1 MQIQVIP
8 NGSVRSFD
16 MLAYPEQHPMNQQ
29 FIQQRVYALSQDL
42 GATMT
47 EMGQRFVERAKSL
60 YEKAY
65 DSKAIQA
72 ARSALRAVKGLF
84 HPNAIVPLESID
96 ELRGAQPAMQR
107 YLMANPET
115 RQMYFDQ
122 RIDGYSDSYVNVHG
136 KTIGDDHYDYRRV
149 QQGMVVINEDKE
161 GEPDWV
167 SVQYVEDLL
176 PGDRELLMDE
186 QIDIQR
192 AWSWQDCYHK
202 MLKDSTNIFGG
213 GVGA

>member
-1 MQIQVIP
+1 M
-8 NGSVRSFD
+8 
-16 MLAYPEQHPMNQQ
+16 AYPEQHPMNQQ

-47 EMGQRFVERAKSL
+47 DMGNRFVERAKEL

-72 ARSALRAVKGLF
+72 ARATLRAVKGLF

-122 RIDGYSDSYVNVHG
+122 RIDGYSDSYVNIHG
-136 KTIGDDHYDYRRV
+136 KAIGDDHYDYRRV
-149 QQGMVVINEDKE
+149 QQGMVTFNDDKPE
-161 GEPDWV
+161 EPEWS
-167 SVQYVEDLL
+167 SVTYCEDLL
-176 PGDRELLMDE
+176 HGDRELVMEE
-186 QIDIQR
+186 QLDIQR
-192 AWSWQDCYHK
+192 AWTWQDLYHK
-202 MLKDSTNIFGG
+202 MQHQDSTNIFGG